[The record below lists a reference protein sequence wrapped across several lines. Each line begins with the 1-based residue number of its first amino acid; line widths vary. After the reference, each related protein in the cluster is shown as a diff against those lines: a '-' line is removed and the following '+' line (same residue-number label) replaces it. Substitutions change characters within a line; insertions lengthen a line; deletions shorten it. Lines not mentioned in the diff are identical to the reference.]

1 MEEGG
6 SLKKK
11 VSVDMERSC
20 RNQSEICQ
28 EVELFYYSE
37 FECEEENEEELFD
50 EDDNSCGSNLDKLKL
65 FEC

>member
-20 RNQSEICQ
+20 RSQLEIRQ
-28 EVELFYYSE
+28 EVELYYYSE
-37 FECEEENEEELFD
+37 FECEEEDD
-50 EDDNSCGSNLDKLKL
+50 EK
-65 FEC
+65 